1 MTLLIVVSLTA
12 NSQANTKGDSINL
25 KLLSK
30 TGVDRWNYLVEQTLQ
45 LADKNNAKALFLI
58 EEAERSALNFGDSS
72 CLVMCQRMRGQ
83 ILFRLGKHRE
93 AVGIFDQ
100 ALPVARR
107 HRYAYEE
114 LAIVVALGI
123 SRSYSSEYDHALKDF
138 FEAYQM
144 SKDLQDT
151 AYWALTQNNIGVI
164 YYKLKDYGRALHYWK
179 EAIESERSMGV
190 HSYFKMINVSLAYA
204 NLGDFENAGNALS
217 ESIRICGEEC
227 PDAAMIHIK
236 YASGTIHMGLKN
248 AVLAEQD
255 FLSSY
260 QYSKKTANDRMM
272 LDNIYMLAD
281 IYHERRQTFKALQ
294 YLDEG
299 DSIIRKGIPFNL
311 EVIKIY
317 QRFSQLY
324 MHIKNYEKAARY
336 QSKYITLKD
345 SIYNEGLTT
354 RLMEAESE
362 QLAKLEKL
370 KVESQK
376 EIIFLQEEA
385 LNRQNK
391 MNMLAAIASIG
402 IMGFSVMLYKSY
414 RQKINLNKFL
424 DRKIQER
431 TLELESSR
439 GELLKQLRQREL
451 VAKRTSAVVLEKMFT
466 LRGLSMTARE
476 ELSDPTAKLYFAKME
491 NMANQVDA
499 YVRSFS

>member
-1 MTLLIVVSLTA
+1 
-12 NSQANTKGDSINL
+12 
-25 KLLSK
+25 
-30 TGVDRWNYLVEQTLQ
+30 
-45 LADKNNAKALFLI
+45 
-58 EEAERSALNFGDSS
+58 
-72 CLVMCQRMRGQ
+72 
-83 ILFRLGKHRE
+83 
-93 AVGIFDQ
+93 
-100 ALPVARR
+100 
-107 HRYAYEE
+107 
-114 LAIVVALGI
+114 
-123 SRSYSSEYDHALKDF
+123 
-138 FEAYQM
+138 
-144 SKDLQDT
+144 
-151 AYWALTQNNIGVI
+151 
-164 YYKLKDYGRALHYWK
+164 
-179 EAIESERSMGV
+179 MGV

-281 IYHERRQTFKALQ
+281 IYHERRQTLKALQ

-299 DSIIRKGIPFNL
+299 DSIIRKGIAFNL

-476 ELSDPTAKLYFAKME
+476 ELSDPMAKVYFEKME
-491 NMANQVDA
+491 NMAKQVDA
-499 YVRSFS
+499 YIRSFS

>member
-1 MTLLIVVSLTA
+1 
-12 NSQANTKGDSINL
+12 
-25 KLLSK
+25 
-30 TGVDRWNYLVEQTLQ
+30 
-45 LADKNNAKALFLI
+45 
-58 EEAERSALNFGDSS
+58 
-72 CLVMCQRMRGQ
+72 
-83 ILFRLGKHRE
+83 
-93 AVGIFDQ
+93 
-100 ALPVARR
+100 
-107 HRYAYEE
+107 
-114 LAIVVALGI
+114 
-123 SRSYSSEYDHALKDF
+123 
-138 FEAYQM
+138 
-144 SKDLQDT
+144 
-151 AYWALTQNNIGVI
+151 
-164 YYKLKDYGRALHYWK
+164 
-179 EAIESERSMGV
+179 
-190 HSYFKMINVSLAYA
+190 
-204 NLGDFENAGNALS
+204 
-217 ESIRICGEEC
+217 
-227 PDAAMIHIK
+227 
-236 YASGTIHMGLKN
+236 
-248 AVLAEQD
+248 
-255 FLSSY
+255 
-260 QYSKKTANDRMM
+260 MM

>member
-1 MTLLIVVSLTA
+1 M
-12 NSQANTKGDSINL
+12 
-25 KLLSK
+25 
-30 TGVDRWNYLVEQTLQ
+30 
-45 LADKNNAKALFLI
+45 
-58 EEAERSALNFGDSS
+58 
-72 CLVMCQRMRGQ
+72 
-83 ILFRLGKHRE
+83 
-93 AVGIFDQ
+93 
-100 ALPVARR
+100 
-107 HRYAYEE
+107 
-114 LAIVVALGI
+114 
-123 SRSYSSEYDHALKDF
+123 
-138 FEAYQM
+138 
-144 SKDLQDT
+144 
-151 AYWALTQNNIGVI
+151 
-164 YYKLKDYGRALHYWK
+164 
-179 EAIESERSMGV
+179 
-190 HSYFKMINVSLAYA
+190 
-204 NLGDFENAGNALS
+204 
-217 ESIRICGEEC
+217 
-227 PDAAMIHIK
+227 
-236 YASGTIHMGLKN
+236 
-248 AVLAEQD
+248 
-255 FLSSY
+255 
-260 QYSKKTANDRMM
+260 
-272 LDNIYMLAD
+272 
-281 IYHERRQTFKALQ
+281 
-294 YLDEG
+294 
-299 DSIIRKGIPFNL
+299 
-311 EVIKIY
+311 
-317 QRFSQLY
+317 
-324 MHIKNYEKAARY
+324 
-336 QSKYITLKD
+336 KD